1 MNDNSHN
8 WYSMS
13 DKALSEKIGAYVKH
27 HRLEQNKT
35 QDEVAHNAGISRS
48 TVSLLERGETVNL
61 KTLLQTLRALG
72 LLHVMRAFEVESQVS
87 PIALA
92 KMEREKRQ
100 RARGGK
106 EKNQTQS
113 DW

>member
-1 MNDNSHN
+1 
-8 WYSMS
+8 MS

-35 QDEVAHNAGISRS
+35 QDEVAHNAGMSRS

-61 KTLLQTLRALG
+61 KTLLQTLRALD
-72 LLHVMRAFEVESQVS
+72 LLHVMNAFEVESQIS